1 MKTLA
6 KRLFFVLA
14 LPVVLI
20 AWWWFASAN
29 SESMYF
35 PPLENILRLFPG
47 VWFDGGLDSRIVTDG
62 IPSVARLLGGFALAI
77 LIAIPLGTLIGLH
90 PRVRAY
96 CEPTLELF
104 RAIPGPVLVPIIS
117 LFAGIGDGL
126 KIIVILTGCLWPILL
141 NTVEGVRAV
150 DTVMTE
156 TTRSYRFSAWG
167 RIRHLVI
174 PAAMPQIFAGMRQG
188 LSVGIILMV
197 ISEMFAASNGLG
209 FTVVQFQR
217 TFAIP
222 EMWTGIIVLG
232 VLGVIL
238 AQLFRLGEDWALR
251 WYRGMRRANLDS

>member
-1 MKTLA
+1 MAIA

-14 LPVVLI
+14 LPLVLVL
-20 AWWWFASAN
+20 WWWFASAN
-29 SESMYF
+29 SQSTYF
-35 PPLENILRLFPG
+35 PPLQTILEIFPG
-47 VWFDGGLDSRIVTDG
+47 TWFDGGMNAKIITDG
-62 IPSVARLLGGFALAI
+62 VPSVLRLLGGFALAI
-77 LIAIPLGTLIGLH
+77 AIALPLGTLIGMH
-90 PRVRAY
+90 PRVRAF

-117 LFAGIGDGL
+117 LFAGIGDSL
-126 KIIVILTGCLWPILL
+126 KIVVILTGCLWPILL

-156 TTRSYRFSAWG
+156 TTRSYHFTGWG
-167 RIRHLVI
+167 RIRHLVL
-174 PAAMPQIFAGMRQG
+174 PAAMPQVFAGMRQG

-232 VLGVIL
+232 VLGVVL
-238 AQLFRLGEDWALR
+238 AQAFRIVEDRVLR
-251 WYRGMRRANLDS
+251 WYRGMRRANLDA

>member
-1 MKTLA
+1 MAIA
-6 KRLFFVLA
+6 KRLFYVLA
-14 LPVVLI
+14 LPI
-20 AWWWFASAN
+20 ALLLWWWFASAG
-29 SESMYF
+29 STSIYF
-35 PPLENILRLFPG
+35 PPLETILRVFPG
-47 VWFDGGLDSRIVTDG
+47 IWFDGGLQSKIVTDG
-62 IPSVARLLGGFALAI
+62 VPSVLRLLAGFAIAI

-90 PRVRAY
+90 PKVRAF

-117 LFAGIGDGL
+117 LFAGIGDNL

-150 DTVMTE
+150 DPVMTE
-156 TTRSYRFSAWG
+156 TTRSYHFTNFG
-167 RIRHLVI
+167 RIWHLVL
-174 PAAMPQIFAGMRQG
+174 PAALPQIFAGMRQG

-232 VLGVIL
+232 ALGVVL
-238 AQLFRLGEDWALR
+238 AQVFRLVEDRMLR
-251 WYRGMRRANLDS
+251 WYRGMRRASLDS